1 MTHELE
7 RMAADAIVD
16 ALEWK
21 TRARNAE
28 YACRE
33 AYRLL
38 VDPDGEALA
47 ARRVEAILYDVLKK
61 AGAA

>member
-7 RMAADAIVD
+7 RMTADAIVD

-28 YACRE
+28 HACRE

-38 VDPDGEALA
+38 VDQDTAMPVRDLETL
-47 ARRVEAILYDVLKK
+47 LLDVLKK
-61 AGAA
+61 AGMA

>member
-1 MTHELE
+1 MTRELE
-7 RMAADAIVD
+7 RMTADAIVD

-28 YACRE
+28 HACRE

-38 VDPDGEALA
+38 VDPDTALS
-47 ARRVEAILYDVLKK
+47 ARDLESMLYDVLKK
-61 AGAA
+61 AGKT

>member
-7 RMAADAIVD
+7 RMTADAIVD

-38 VDPDGEALA
+38 VDQDTAMPVRDLEAL
-47 ARRVEAILYDVLKK
+47 LFDVLKK
-61 AGAA
+61 AGMT

>member
-7 RMAADAIVD
+7 RMTADAIVD
-16 ALEWK
+16 ALNWK

-38 VDPDGEALA
+38 IDPDTALSARDLEAMLD
-47 ARRVEAILYDVLKK
+47 DVLKK
-61 AGAA
+61 ADMT

>member
-7 RMAADAIVD
+7 RMTAEAIVD
-16 ALEWK
+16 AREWK
-21 TRARNAE
+21 TRTRNAE

-38 VDPDGEALA
+38 VDPDIAMPVRDLESM
-47 ARRVEAILYDVLKK
+47 LYDVLKK
-61 AGAA
+61 AGTT

>member
-1 MTHELE
+1 MT
-7 RMAADAIVD
+7 ADAIVD

-38 VDPDGEALA
+38 VDQDTAMRMRDLEAM
-47 ARRVEAILYDVLKK
+47 LYVVLKK
-61 AGAA
+61 AGMT

>member
-1 MTHELE
+1 MNHELE
-7 RMAADAIVD
+7 RMTADAIVD

-28 YACRE
+28 HACRE

-38 VDPDGEALA
+38 IDPDTAMPARDLEAM
-47 ARRVEAILYDVLKK
+47 LYDVLKT
-61 AGAA
+61 AGTT